1 MTQKEIIKIIDGST
15 DQPDVDASVMNEL
28 ISEDPEI
35 SYTQISNTEEP
46 WLVKM
51 LISSR
56 PPTETPFFIGF
67 VDGKISG
74 SVSGSVSKEQL
85 RNLFS

>member
-1 MTQKEIIKIIDGST
+1 MTHKEIIKIIDGPAEQIDS
-15 DQPDVDASVMNEL
+15 DAPLMNEL

-35 SYTQISNTEEP
+35 SYTQVSNTEEP

-56 PPTETPFFIGF
+56 PPTETPLFIAF
-67 VDGKISG
+67 VDGKIMG
-74 SVSGSVSKEQL
+74 SVSGQASKEQL
-85 RNLFS
+85 RGLFH